1 MSASINPVARSVR
14 LGVLTLLLAFCTV
27 QDSARADWHPLAGGE
42 PWPAPDAPISHR
54 ERTLE
59 SSTGR
64 TVRVHLAL
72 FDSRRYRLAVLDLGP
87 ELAPASAWPER
98 TRAAG
103 LSAAVN
109 GGFFHADGQPL
120 GLVIAEGE
128 RFNRFETVKL
138 LSGVLYG
145 DARGIHLERRAR
157 FQSHPGIDALVQSGP
172 YLVEQGRA
180 VRGLS
185 TNDVS
190 RRTFI
195 ATDWRRHWILGATRD
210 GLTLAELAEAL
221 ATPGALAPW
230 PVERALNLDG
240 GTSTGFLF
248 DPGAG
253 QEPIQLRSRRPVRN
267 LVGVRA
273 R

>member
-1 MSASINPVARSVR
+1 MSASISPVARSVR
-14 LGVLTLLLAFCTV
+14 LAVLTLWLAFCSG
-27 QDSARADWHPLAGGE
+27 QDSARADWRPVTGE
-42 PWPAPDAPISHR
+42 PWPALEAPISHR

-64 TVRVHLAL
+64 TVRAHLAL

-87 ELAPASAWPER
+87 DLVSASDWPER

-103 LSAAVN
+103 LLAAVN

-120 GLVIAEGE
+120 GLVIAGGE
-128 RFNRFETVKL
+128 RLNRFETVKL

-157 FQSHPGIDALVQSGP
+157 FQSSPGIDALVQSGP

-185 TNDVS
+185 TKDVS

-253 QEPIQLRSRRPVRN
+253 QEPIQLRARRPVRN

>member
-1 MSASINPVARSVR
+1 M
-14 LGVLTLLLAFCTV
+14 LLSLLVFWLMFDAWSSPA
-27 QDSARADWHPLAGGE
+27 QADWRPQTGE
-42 PWPAPDAPISHR
+42 PWPAPEAPISHH

-64 TVRVHLAL
+64 TVRAHLAL
-72 FDSRRYRLAVLDLGP
+72 FDSRRYRLAVLDLGA
-87 ELAPASAWPER
+87 ELAPASAWPEHM
-98 TRAAG
+98 RAAG
-103 LSAAVN
+103 LLAAVN

-120 GLVIAEGE
+120 GLVIAEGT
-128 RFNRFETVKL
+128 RLNRFETAKL

-145 DARGIHLERRAR
+145 DARGIHLERRVR
-157 FQSHPGIDALVQSGP
+157 FQLRTGIDALVQSGP
-172 YLVEQGRA
+172 YLVEHGRA

-195 ATDWRRHWILGATRD
+195 ATDWRRHWVLGATRD

-221 ATPGALAPW
+221 STPGALAPW
-230 PVERALNLDG
+230 AVERALNLDG

-253 QEPIQLRSRRPVRN
+253 QAPIQVRARRPVRT